1 MNTYKIAICDDDKKQ
16 RENLTTLVKEWA
28 QKNEQLIQ
36 LTNFESAE
44 SFLFQYAEEKDFD
57 MLLLDIEMGQ
67 MNGVELAKAVRREDK
82 EVQII
87 FITGYMEYI
96 SDGYDVEAL
105 HYLLK
110 PVSQEKLFGVL
121 DRAAQHLKSRDKS
134 ILFHLQGEVVRIPL
148 YEIRY
153 LEVRQNYVTIHAAE
167 EYTIKKTL
175 RELEQNLD
183 ERFYRIGRS
192 YLVNLHEIKKITR
205 TDVYLKDE
213 TVLPLSR
220 GSYDGL
226 NQAMIRY
233 F

>member
-16 RENLTTLVKEWA
+16 RENLTALVKEWA
-28 QKNEQLIQ
+28 QKIGQLIQ
-36 LTNFESAE
+36 LQTFESAE
-44 SFLFQYAEEKDFD
+44 GFLFQYAEEKDFD

-67 MNGVELAKAVRREDK
+67 MNGVDLAKAVRREDR

-87 FITGYMEYI
+87 FITGYMDYI

-110 PVSQEKLFGVL
+110 PVAPEKLFDVL

-148 YEIRY
+148 YQIRY
-153 LEVRQNYVTIHAAE
+153 LEVRQNYVTIHADE

-205 TDVYLKDE
+205 ADVYLKDE

-226 NQAMIRY
+226 NQAMIKY

>member
-1 MNTYKIAICDDDKKQ
+1 MNTYKIAICDDDKTQ
-16 RENLTTLVKEWA
+16 RENLTAQVKEWA
-28 QKNEQLIQ
+28 KKKEQFIQ
-36 LTNFESAE
+36 LTTFESAE

-87 FITGYMEYI
+87 FITGYMDYI

-110 PVSQEKLFGVL
+110 PVSTEKLSDVL

-153 LEVRQNYVTIHAAE
+153 MEVRQNYVTIHANE

-183 ERFYRIGRS
+183 ERFYCIGRS
-192 YLVNLHEIKKITR
+192 YLVNLYEIRKITR

-220 GSYDGL
+220 GPMMD
-226 NQAMIRY
+226 
-233 F
+233 

>member
-1 MNTYKIAICDDDKKQ
+1 MNTYKIAICDDDKTQ
-16 RENLTTLVKEWA
+16 RENLTALVKEWA
-28 QKNEQLIQ
+28 KKKEQFIQ
-36 LTNFESAE
+36 LTTFESAE

-87 FITGYMEYI
+87 FITGYMDYI

-110 PVSQEKLFGVL
+110 PVSTEKLSDVL

-153 LEVRQNYVTIHAAE
+153 MEVRQNYVTIHANE

-183 ERFYRIGRS
+183 ERFYCIGRS
-192 YLVNLHEIKKITR
+192 YLVNLYEIRKITR

-220 GSYDGL
+220 GPMMD
-226 NQAMIRY
+226 
-233 F
+233 